1 MKSFFN
7 ASNRGHVIGNG
18 TVGALVTWLEKY
30 VNVVFPENGIEYFS
44 DGRFEGKHSLKHRDV
59 CPGAGMKDEDV
70 HHVACY
76 VRPGNC
82 EGRIIEVA
90 LSLRSG
96 EYKSLTW
103 MKTFGK
109 ADECWEIARAIDE
122 VLNAIIF
129 WNEIPEMVEMSM
141 KVPRQH
147 TWCRYSNLTEEVT
160 ILSGTDKVLVSTRT
174 GLVLDDRSWAGQDIS
189 KGSNAK
195 AVVQDW
201 ITVLTNTKVQ
211 FKVVKDTEDRLFV
224 PDLPGYVISKRGV
237 DVDGFYVLPPEG
249 NENDDRTYLGYFPDA
264 DAAIRASRDH
274 KDRQTLAVA

>member
-1 MKSFFN
+1 
-7 ASNRGHVIGNG
+7 
-18 TVGALVTWLEKY
+18 
-30 VNVVFPENGIEYFS
+30 
-44 DGRFEGKHSLKHRDV
+44 
-59 CPGAGMKDEDV
+59 
-70 HHVACY
+70 
-76 VRPGNC
+76 
-82 EGRIIEVA
+82 

-129 WNEIPEMVEMSM
+129 WNEIPVMVEMSM

-237 DVDGFYVLPPEG
+237 DVGGFYVLPPEG